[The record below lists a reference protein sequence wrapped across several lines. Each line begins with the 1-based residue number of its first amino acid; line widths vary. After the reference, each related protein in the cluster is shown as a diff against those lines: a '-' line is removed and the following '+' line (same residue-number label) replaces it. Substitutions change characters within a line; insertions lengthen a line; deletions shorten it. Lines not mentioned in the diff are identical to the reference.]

1 MPPVRRQLMPVAL
14 FCPQKHLAICP
25 KRVNLDDLREWSP
38 LATAHQEAATKSPL
52 DVEWA
57 GSVWVEFGPSSFEYN
72 FVRYSLNEQDWS
84 GRIL

>member
-1 MPPVRRQLMPVAL
+1 MEPSRNSAPG
-14 FCPQKHLAICP
+14 
-25 KRVNLDDLREWSP
+25 
-38 LATAHQEAATKSPL
+38 TATKSPL
-52 DVEWA
+52 DIEWA